1 MQIKTINI
9 RRRESYDRAT
19 KEEFVG
25 NIELVGG
32 NPYPA
37 DIKIGIPVDMLE
49 PIVGIIAQAAAEAMS
64 GATKA
69 FHEDVKAMI
78 AGPAIEQVAITDQ
91 AEPA

>member
-32 NPYPA
+32 NSYPA

-49 PIVGIIAQAAAEAMS
+49 PIVGIIAQAAAEEMS
-64 GATKA
+64 CATKA
-69 FHEDVKAMI
+69 FHEDVQAMI
-78 AGPAIEQVAITDQ
+78 AGPAIEQLASTDQ